1 MISVHGSPR
10 MKVALLLAHDLAR
23 LLVLTLPLA
32 LKNLRWFVSR
42 SWLKGIAVLPSVA
55 LPPEASRYAPALRDA
70 WPPSYLRRQI
80 PAQIFSQSS
89 YEIGDRHTSA
99 FLSSSS
105 FLSSLTTSARAARSL
120 FLVSG
125 RREMRDNWSMRPK
138 TAVMRGASTA
148 QMIAMSARMR

>member
-1 MISVHGSPR
+1 MC
-10 MKVALLLAHDLAR
+10 MKVVLLLAHNLAR

-32 LKNLRWFVSR
+32 LKNLRTIVSR
-42 SWLKGIAVLPSVA
+42 SFLTSIAGLPSVA
-55 LPPEASRYAPALRDA
+55 LPQEASRYAPALRGA
-70 WPPSYLRRQI
+70 WQPSYLRRQI

-89 YEIGDRHTSA
+89 HKIGDCHTSA

-105 FLSSLTTSARAARSL
+105 FLSSLATSARAARSL

-125 RREMRDNWSMRPK
+125 RRDTRDNWSMRSK